1 MTTAVILDGAMGKK
15 FGRRWDLNIDSP
27 AEAIRMIECNK
38 PGFANWIRDNLATY
52 ENYEVTC
59 QYENGVTEVIGEG
72 ELSMNGK
79 ITQVRF
85 TPVLTG
91 SGKIGMLIGGIILIA
106 VATFFTMGAAAAGG
120 ISFMTALGNSAVLT
134 ATMMMG
140 AGMAISGIVGM
151 ITPQQKVGGSD
162 VSSRADKTSYYF
174 NGPAN
179 TTAQGVPVSLI
190 YGQCLVGSH
199 AISVSLTID
208 DVAV

>member
-38 PGFANWIRDNLATY
+38 PGFASWIRDNLATY

-59 QYENGVTEVIGEG
+59 QYDNGVTEVIGEE
-72 ELSMNGK
+72 ELSMNSSLVQ
-79 ITQVRF
+79 IRF
-85 TPVLTG
+85 TPILTG
-91 SGKIGMLIGGIILIA
+91 AGKTGMLIGGIVLMA
-106 VATFFTMGAAAAGG
+106 VAAFFTMGA
-120 ISFMTALGNSAVLT
+120 ST
-134 ATMMMG
+134 ATMGFMATLSSSSLLTGTMLMG
-140 AGMAISGIVGM
+140 AGMALSGIVGM
-151 ITPQQKVGGSD
+151 MTPQQKIGGGLD
-162 VSSRADKTSYYF
+162 ASSRADKTSYYF

-199 AISVSLTID
+199 AISVSLTVD
-208 DVAV
+208 DVVI